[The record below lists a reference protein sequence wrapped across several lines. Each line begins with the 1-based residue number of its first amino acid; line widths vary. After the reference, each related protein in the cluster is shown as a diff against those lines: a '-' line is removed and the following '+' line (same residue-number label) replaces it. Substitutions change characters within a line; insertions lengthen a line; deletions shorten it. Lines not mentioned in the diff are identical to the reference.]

1 MTKQERVQD
10 LDLLEKDLLA
20 LEVETFEIED
30 IIDVEQ
36 HAAGDACS
44 STCSSTSS
52 STGSG
57 SGGERSV

>member
-30 IIDVEQ
+30 IVDIEQ
-36 HAAGDACS
+36 QASDGSSTSS

-52 STGSG
+52 GG
-57 SGGERSV
+57 GGERAV